1 VTLGSLNVLSQ
12 IVSNVFVVAF
22 ILNFQELRKVLAL
35 FDEVRNL
42 LKLRESVIG
51 VVQDQ
56 LLEHLLEVLDQVRA
70 RRAALAA
77 AEYLVKVSKVDV
89 LLV

>member
-1 VTLGSLNVLSQ
+1 MTLGSLNVLSQ